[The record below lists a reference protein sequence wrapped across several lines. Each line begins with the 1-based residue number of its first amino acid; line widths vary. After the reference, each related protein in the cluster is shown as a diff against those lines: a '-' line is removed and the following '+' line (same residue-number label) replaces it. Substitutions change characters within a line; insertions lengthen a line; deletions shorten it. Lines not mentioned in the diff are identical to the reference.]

1 MPTVPNT
8 YPLTSF
14 MLVPAERDA
23 AMDAPE
29 AIDMAPKLGVGAALL
44 ELVLLSLKLKL
55 LLKRALT

>member
-14 MLVPAERDA
+14 ILVPAERDA

-29 AIDMAPKLGVGAALL
+29 PIDMAPKLGVGAALL

>member
-29 AIDMAPKLGVGAALL
+29 AIDMAPKLGAGAASL